1 MKTCF
6 YQYRKGLFE
15 RLSLIT
21 YGGSAVPV
29 YQYTPAGVGTPYI
42 YIGDMNATPENDAD
56 RYSQTVTTEIH
67 VVTSYQG
74 DQASMNTADAIMDLV
89 MQWIIS
95 KGVTVFDRDAAI
107 LMDDFEM
114 TPNQMVS
121 LSHVTEFDD
130 INKQIRSV
138 LTVSAIIDQKPDVS

>member
-6 YQYRKGLFE
+6 YQYRKGLYE
-15 RLSLIT
+15 VLSALS
-21 YGGSAVPV
+21 YDV
-29 YQYTPAGVGTPYI
+29 YQYPPADATTPYI

-67 VVTSYQG
+67 VVTSFLG
-74 DQASMNTADAIMDLV
+74 DQASSNDSDEIMDEV
-89 MQWIIS
+89 MQVLIS
-95 KGVTVFDRDAAI
+95 KGVTVSDRAKAI

-114 TPNQMVS
+114 TPNQLES
-121 LSHVTEFDD
+121 LSHRAEFDD
-130 INKQIRSV
+130 LNKQVRAV